1 MNEELLDDEFALD
14 LRVGHTAVST
24 SSAAATN
31 NGGCETS
38 RTSLCTDTLS
48 TCC

>member
-1 MNEELLDDEFALD
+1 MSEELLEDEFSLD
-14 LRVGHTAVST
+14 LRIDHTTVST